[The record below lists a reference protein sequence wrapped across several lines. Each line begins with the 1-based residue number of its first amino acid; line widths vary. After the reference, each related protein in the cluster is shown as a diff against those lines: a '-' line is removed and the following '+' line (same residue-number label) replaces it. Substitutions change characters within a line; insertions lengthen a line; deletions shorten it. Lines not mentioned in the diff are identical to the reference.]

1 MAATQE
7 STSSRGAALKALND
21 AANAKHAI
29 EATASALTSTIYAN
43 GDFRVIGMYEALCFS
58 IRALDDAIGTA
69 MEHLD
74 NVHESI
80 PAH

>member
-21 AANAKHAI
+21 AANAI

-69 MEHLD
+69 MEHLG